1 MQPGGDAASRVK
13 LAILRAMQRHQ
24 GTSVG
29 PQQEMAVANQKLL
42 PNAREQEYE
51 ERLFLV
57 YVALPP
63 PKQVA
68 LSISAYD
75 SVLMRQIGGTLH
87 CPRRRVHV
95 MSC

>member
-1 MQPGGDAASRVK
+1 MQPGCDAASRIK
-13 LAILRAMQRHQ
+13 CAILRAMSRHQ

-29 PQQEMAVANQKLL
+29 PQQEMAVATKQQL
-42 PNAREQEYE
+42 PSTREQEYE

-63 PKQVA
+63 PQQVA

-75 SVLMRQIGGTLH
+75 SVLMRQIGGA
-87 CPRRRVHV
+87 
-95 MSC
+95 